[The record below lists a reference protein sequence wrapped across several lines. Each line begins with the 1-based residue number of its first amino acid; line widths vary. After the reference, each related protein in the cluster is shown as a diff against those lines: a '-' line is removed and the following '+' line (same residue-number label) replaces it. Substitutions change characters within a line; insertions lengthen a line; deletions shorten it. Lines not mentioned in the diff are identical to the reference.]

1 MKFEVNREEFL
12 KKLQTVNSI
21 VSARTSYP
29 ILQNILLEAKEDKL
43 YISGNDLDSY
53 IEREVPLKGEAG
65 KTILPGKKLMEIV
78 KELSSETLTL
88 ETTNEYTIITAE
100 RNIIFKIPKLDPSEY
115 PEKPELPKDKEFEL
129 PLYEI
134 IESLENVSFATSKDV
149 SRPAMGGIF
158 WEMKKDGMRMVS
170 TDGHRLAFIE
180 KSKEIGEIET
190 FKAIISVKF
199 YQLLPS
205 SVEKEEVAKF
215 YLDKTK
221 IGFVFGDTTIISR
234 LIEGPYPDYER
245 VIPKGNPNIL
255 TIAKEAMIPA
265 LRRVSIFSDPYNHL
279 VKLKMMGDKLILS
292 SLTAEIGE
300 AKEELL
306 CSYKGE
312 EMEIG
317 YNSYYLLEIVNHI
330 ESDEV
335 VFELSTPTSA
345 VLIRPS
351 IIEEGGKKLFLLMPI
366 RME

>member
-1 MKFEVNREEFL
+1 MKFEVDREDFL
-12 KKLQTVNSI
+12 KKLQPINSI
-21 VSARTSYP
+21 VSARTAYP
-29 ILQNILLEAKEDKL
+29 ILQNILLEMKEDRL
-43 YISGNDLDSY
+43 CISGNDLDSY
-53 IEREVPLKGEAG
+53 IEKEIPLKGEVG

-78 KELSSETLTL
+78 KELSSETFIL
-88 ETTNEYTIITAE
+88 ETTDEHTVITSE
-100 RNIIFKIPKLDPSEY
+100 HSTFKIPRLDPSEY

-129 PLYEI
+129 PLYKI
-134 IESLENVSFATSKDV
+134 IKSLETVSFATSKDV

-158 WEMKKDGMRMVS
+158 WEMRKDGMRMVS

-180 KSKEIGEIET
+180 KSGEMGEMET

-199 YQLLPS
+199 HQLLPS

-245 VIPKGNPNIL
+245 VIPKENPNIL
-255 TIAKEAMIPA
+255 TIAREAMIPA

-279 VKLKMMGDKLILS
+279 VKFRMTSGRLVLS

-300 AKEELL
+300 AKEELP

-317 YNSYYLLEIVNHI
+317 YNSHYLLEIINHI

-345 VLIRPS
+345 ALIRPS
-351 IIEEGGKKLFLLMPI
+351 ITEEDEKRLFLLMPI